1 MPTLNS
7 MFFLFSSIFP
17 PMRLNFKILIFSLAL
32 NFKKNLQISDWKC
45 AQLLKRVE
53 PLVNCP
59 SFDKISQNTSSPYF
73 SMFCRYFSY
82 TVCHLSYDLTE
93 LDDLEAHHQKFCA
106 QDIININ
113 TSSSMANFVRQ
124 NMQNY
129 YDRNCFNH
137 TTYAFGLFAMN
148 RYELSLL

>member
-1 MPTLNS
+1 
-7 MFFLFSSIFP
+7 
-17 PMRLNFKILIFSLAL
+17 MRLNFKILIFGLAL
-32 NFKKNLQISDWKC
+32 NFKKNMQISDWNC
-45 AQLLKRVE
+45 DQLSKRVE

-59 SFDKISQNTSSPYF
+59 SFDKISQNTGSPYF

-82 TVCHLSYDLTE
+82 TVCRLSYDLTE
-93 LDDLEAHHQKFCA
+93 LDDLEAHRQKFCA

-148 RYELSLL
+148 HYKLTHL